1 MPSNFRRRQAARAAL
16 PLWLMLTMP
25 VLFLALTFGVG
36 LTIARQAAR
45 LHEALHP
52 RVPPLF
58 APESAVTATQVV
70 LVAASFLTG
79 ALLAMPLGNILLWL
93 IPPPRGRYW
102 RQTQRFPETP
112 SGWQY
117 GHSGG
122 RGNTCWPGWRPSW
135 RSASGPPGCPREE
148 CVRVRSRIPLGEHF
162 GWPL

>member
-93 IPPPRGRYW
+93 IPPPA
-102 RQTQRFPETP
+102 RQVLEANATI
-112 SGWQY
+112 SGDTFRVAIRTFW
-117 GHSGG
+117 G
-122 RGNTCWPGWRPSW
+122 PGKYMLAGVAAILALCIWAPW
-135 RSASGPPGCPREE
+135 LP
-148 CVRVRSRIPLGEHF
+148 
-162 GWPL
+162 